1 MYEFNSKYFMNK
13 PLFLFSTALLAFT
26 SSIAGELK
34 TIKPSKAGFDGERLE
49 RIDRMIQGCID
60 RKEVPGAVAILVR
73 NGKIAYHKAFGW
85 ADIASKKP
93 LKNDSL
99 FRIASMSKLITTVG
113 ALQIYEKGHY
123 YMHTELGSVLP
134 EFKEQQILESW
145 NTEKGVFV
153 SRPAQKKILMNQ
165 LFTHTSGIV
174 YPVFTSKGRAGYMKS
189 KITDAFPGGDVTL
202 EDNIKRLASVP
213 LAHEPGEGYTYG
225 MNMDVLGRIIE
236 VLDGRPFAKYMR
248 DEIFTP
254 LDMKDTGFSIP
265 KKKYKR
271 MVTVYTTKN
280 GKMELFDDQVFAERL
295 PNNTP
300 EWWKRNPD
308 KIALG
313 GAGIISTVYDYACF
327 LQMLVNDGELGGKRI
342 LGRKTVEMISRELYK
357 STPDSSTSIGL
368 SVSVVSDT
376 NKHLH
381 PESEGTYSWGG
392 YFYTSF
398 WVDRKEKFV
407 GVLMSQINPG
417 QSKMAANFKLMAYT
431 SLK

>member
-1 MYEFNSKYFMNK
+1 M
-13 PLFLFSTALLAFT
+13 T
-26 SSIAGELK
+26 
-34 TIKPSKAGFDGERLE
+34 
-49 RIDRMIQGCID
+49 
-60 RKEVPGAVAILVR
+60 
-73 NGKIAYHKAFGW
+73 
-85 ADIASKKP
+85 
-93 LKNDSL
+93 
-99 FRIASMSKLITTVG
+99 
-113 ALQIYEKGHY
+113 
-123 YMHTELGSVLP
+123 
-134 EFKEQQILESW
+134 
-145 NTEKGVFV
+145 
-153 SRPAQKKILMNQ
+153 
-165 LFTHTSGIV
+165 
-174 YPVFTSKGRAGYMKS
+174 
-189 KITDAFPGGDVTL
+189 
-202 EDNIKRLASVP
+202 
-213 LAHEPGEGYTYG
+213 
-225 MNMDVLGRIIE
+225 
-236 VLDGRPFAKYMR
+236 
-248 DEIFTP
+248 
-254 LDMKDTGFSIP
+254 
-265 KKKYKR
+265 
-271 MVTVYTTKN
+271 TVYTTKN
-280 GKMELFDDQVFAERL
+280 GKMELFDDDVFAERL

-313 GAGIISTVYDYACF
+313 GAGIISTAYDYACF

-398 WVDRKEKFV
+398 WVDQKEKFI